1 MNISMLR
8 PWVFGT
14 LAIATSG
21 LMQAAQAAT
30 ITLKSMRFSDAKPVP
45 HLHYEGE
52 VVPGDLKRLAA
63 AVRQHVDCDPK
74 ILPDTGANCAV
85 LTLDSG
91 GGNYVEGL
99 DIAHFLRK
107 NAIASWVTNGSGCF
121 SACAFAFLGG
131 SGYSS
136 WRPTGAYID
145 RTIEPGATLGFHA
158 PFFTPDSLGDLVARH
173 GVEEVLGGNRESIA
187 LMIEQLV
194 HWNVDPT
201 VLSRI
206 ADMGPQDA
214 FVAAYAQDLY
224 LLRTALPNVPL
235 QVWESSAQQAL
246 RNACMRLLAYHEQT
260 WPYDTRKQLAG
271 EFKHNIGQDD
281 GGRMLSGYQIVDR
294 PGGLTISYCAVATAD
309 VDLKSAADIA
319 LFFGPGIEGV
329 MRPALTF
336 FSRPEGW
343 STMATGG
350 RPTQR
355 IFQKG
360 LIGHFFMAPEQ
371 ALADGPAM
379 TWRLIGEK
387 YLQTG
392 QAGQ

>member
-1 MNISMLR
+1 MKISLTR
-8 PWVFGT
+8 PWVLGALTMAT
-14 LAIATSG
+14 LG
-21 LMQAAQAAT
+21 FVDVAQSAT
-30 ITLKSMRFSDAKPVP
+30 ITLKSTRFSEAKPVP

-52 VVPGDLKRLAA
+52 VVRGDLQRLVA
-63 AVRQHVDCDPK
+63 AVRAHVDCDPK

-99 DIAHFLRK
+99 EIAHFLRK
-107 NAIASWVTNGSGCF
+107 NAIASWITNGSECF

-136 WRPTGAYID
+136 WRTTGAYID
-145 RTIEPGATLGFHA
+145 RTIEPGAVLGFHA

-173 GVEEVLGGNRESIA
+173 GVEEVLGGNRDSIA

-206 ADMGPQDA
+206 TEMGPQDA

-235 QVWESSAQQAL
+235 RVWEPNPERAV

-260 WPYDTRKQLAG
+260 WPYDTAKQLAG
-271 EFKHNIGQDD
+271 EFKMNLGTDD
-281 GGRMLSGYQIVDR
+281 GGRKLSGFQIVDR
-294 PGGLTISYCAVATAD
+294 PDGLTVSYCAVATGDA
-309 VDLKSAADIA
+309 DLKSAADIG

-350 RPTQR
+350 TPTQR

-371 ALADGPAM
+371 ELAQGPAM

-387 YLQTG
+387 YLKTG
-392 QAGQ
+392 RVGQ